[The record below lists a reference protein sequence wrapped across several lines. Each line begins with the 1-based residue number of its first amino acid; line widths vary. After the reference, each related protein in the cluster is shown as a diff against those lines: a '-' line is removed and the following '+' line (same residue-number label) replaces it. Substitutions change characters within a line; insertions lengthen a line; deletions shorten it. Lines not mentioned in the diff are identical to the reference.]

1 MEDKRKA
8 HPEARKSHQINR
20 TIPKA
25 RNQWLAEI
33 LLDMVGGSDC
43 PIRRPINT
51 SIDRELRGLIAERN
65 AAGEDVIINLG
76 AGYFRPD
83 ENDRPAFLEYYK
95 KEMHRIK
102 EIEKKLDTMM
112 DTYTARYG
120 RYE

>member
-8 HPEARKSHQINR
+8 HPEARESHQINR

-33 LLDMVGGSDC
+33 LLDMIGGRDC
-43 PIRRPINT
+43 PLRRPINP
-51 SIDRELRGLIAERN
+51 SVDRELRGLIAEKN
-65 AAGEDVIINLG
+65 SAGEDVIINLG
-76 AGYFRPD
+76 EGYFRPGK
-83 ENDRPAFLEYYK
+83 EDRADMLEYYL
-95 KEMHRIK
+95 KEKHRVK

>member
-1 MEDKRKA
+1 MADKRKA
-8 HPEARKSHQINR
+8 HPEARESHQINR

-33 LLDMVGGSDC
+33 LIDMIGGSDC
-43 PIRRPINT
+43 PIKRPINA
-51 SIDRELRGLIAERN
+51 SVDREMRGLIQERN
-65 AAGEDVIINLG
+65 TAGEDVIINIG
-76 AGYFRPD
+76 DGYFRPG
-83 ENDRPAFLEYYK
+83 EEDRTAFLEYYK
-95 KEMHRIK
+95 KEKHRIK